1 MSNLQDI
8 QYEYRGDI
16 VQDSENLYEQQA
28 MELSNKP
35 DEDEGDIDDDNRE
48 DIDEDDDTFVKTKP
62 NGFMQNNKEN
72 KNQYDFYLDS
82 VSRSSNGDNADRDN
96 DIDVVNITSN
106 QSNSLIP
113 HNLTQISGLVFSILT
128 KFEKPKFCVI
138 LSV

>member
-113 HNLTQISGLVFSILT
+113 HNLTHISVLVFSILT
-128 KFEKPKFCVI
+128 KLTKIRKT
-138 LSV
+138 